1 MDNIKTYCV
10 YAVESYMTKYII
22 NGGRVLRGEVT
33 VSGAKNAVLPILSA
47 AILNQGVTRLLN
59 CPDISDVRITIEIL
73 KELGCDVKFIKSDR
87 GNIIEIDAAS
97 INSTKIGAENACKC
111 RSSVT
116 FLGAL
121 AARMGEAEVAYPGGC
136 TIGKRPLDIHEAA
149 LTAMNID
156 VRNCESYV
164 RAERKEEAEHCD
176 RHIFLRFPSVG
187 ATENAMLA
195 AAGTSESVY
204 IYGAA
209 MEPEIVCLADYLTA
223 IGAEIEGAG
232 TNAIKIKGKTEYRVE
247 QLNFTVIPD
256 RIEAATYLMA
266 AAATGVNVKIHGCNP
281 LHITPVLKTLQSM
294 GCEIKEHFYTT
305 GKEIKSIMELKKGAA
320 YGRLES
326 PGFLIAETYP
336 AYPTDAQSIILPLLA
351 TAKGTTLV
359 SDRIFPER
367 FGAAEELLK
376 MGANIEKKEYGQI
389 IKGKRRLK
397 GASVYSHDLRA
408 GAAMIIA
415 GLMASG
421 RTTIYDNGY
430 IQRGYDGIT
439 EKLRAMGAEIWE
451 TQY

>member
-1 MDNIKTYCV
+1 
-10 YAVESYMTKYII
+10 MTKYII
-22 NGGRVLRGEVT
+22 NGGKILRGDVT

-73 KELGCDVKFIKSDR
+73 KGLGCDVQFIKNDR
-87 GNIIEIDAAS
+87 GNTIEINAS
-97 INSTKIGAENACKC
+97 HINCTKIGAENACKC

-121 AARMGEAEVAYPGGC
+121 IARMGEAEVAYPGGC
-136 TIGKRPLDIHEAA
+136 TIGTRPLDIHEAA
-149 LTAMNID
+149 LSAMNIK
-156 VRNCESYV
+156 VKNCENYV
-164 RAERKEEAEHCD
+164 RADKKEEEEHCD

-195 AAGTSESVY
+195 AAGTSETVF

-232 TNAIKIKGKTEYRVE
+232 TNAIRIKGKTEYKADQV
-247 QLNFTVIPD
+247 NFTVIPD

-266 AAATGVNVKIHGCNP
+266 AAAAGVNVKIHGCNP
-281 LHITPVLKTLQSM
+281 LHIAPVIKTLRSM
-294 GCEIKEHFYTT
+294 GCEIKEHFYSA
-305 GKEIKSIMELKKGAA
+305 GNGRDAAMELVKGAV

-326 PGFLIAETYP
+326 PGFVIAETYP

-351 TAKGTTLV
+351 TAKGNTFV

-367 FGAAEELLK
+367 FGAAEELRK
-376 MGANIEKKEYGQI
+376 MGADIEQKESGQI
-389 IKGKRRLK
+389 VKGKRRLK
-397 GASVYSHDLRA
+397 GTDVYSRDLRA

-415 GLMASG
+415 GLSASG

-430 IQRGYDGIT
+430 IQRGYDAIT
-439 EKLRAMGAEIWE
+439 QKLRGLGAEIWE
-451 TQY
+451 TNY

>member
-1 MDNIKTYCV
+1 MIKYT
-10 YAVESYMTKYII
+10 I
-22 NGGRVLRGEVT
+22 NGGKILRGEVT

-47 AILNQGVTRLLN
+47 AILNNGVTRLLN

-73 KELGCDVKFIKSDR
+73 KELGCNVQFIKSDR
-87 GNIIEIDAAS
+87 GNTIEIDATS

-111 RSSVT
+111 RSSIT

-121 AARMGEAEVAYPGGC
+121 ISRMGEAEVAYPGGC

-149 LTAMNID
+149 LTAMNIN
-156 VRNCESYV
+156 VKSCENYM
-164 RAERKEEAEHCD
+164 RAERKKESEEQE

-223 IGAEIEGAG
+223 IGAKIEGAG
-232 TNAIKIKGKTEYRVE
+232 TNALKIKGKPEYKVD
-247 QLNFTVIPD
+247 QVNFTVIPD

-266 AAATGVNVKIHGCNP
+266 AAAMGVNIKIHECNP
-281 LHITPVLKTLQSM
+281 MHITPIIKTLRSM
-294 GCEIKEHFYTT
+294 GCEIKEHFYNTE
-305 GKEIKSIMELKKGAA
+305 GAAKSTIELKKGAA

-326 PGFLIAETYP
+326 PGFIFAETYP
-336 AYPTDAQSIILPLLA
+336 AYPTDAQPIILPLLA
-351 TAKGTTLV
+351 TVKGSTLIA
-359 SDRIFPER
+359 DRIFPER

-376 MGANIEKKEYGQI
+376 MGADIKTKEYGQI

-397 GASVYSHDLRA
+397 GADVYSRDLRA

-415 GLMASG
+415 GLMSSG

-439 EKLRAMGAEIWE
+439 EKLRRLGAEIWE